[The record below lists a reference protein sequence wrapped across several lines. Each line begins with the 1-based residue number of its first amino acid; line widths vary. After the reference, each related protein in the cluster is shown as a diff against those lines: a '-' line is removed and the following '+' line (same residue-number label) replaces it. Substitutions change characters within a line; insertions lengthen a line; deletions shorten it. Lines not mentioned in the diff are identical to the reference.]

1 MWSCLLF
8 LSLPVYSCKFLSQPL
23 GSFVL
28 APSPLRNDRNIY
40 RKSHAW
46 IYSHHKSLPRKIVSF
61 SVKTIRPQKN
71 WRARGPYALPYQ
83 KSHFWYKE
91 KWSPLGTK
99 CPWPMSGLCQ
109 KKSCYSFCR
118 SSPMKSDVQVQSH
131 PKKSP
136 SKTPTRTTTKNKCL
150 KIGKT
155 TLIFQFATTLFF
167 QVGPG
172 IFGEKKSLP
181 TPMSHLSSPYAVLWV
196 RMSGLGRPGRGE
208 IHQDLVQF
216 HSANLDDQPAW
227 PKTFLSWDG
236 VKKPGLLWWNWPF
249 SKRAIWYVQPL
260 LYNKG
265 RVCLGSGGFI
275 VLP

>member
-46 IYSHHKSLPRKIVSF
+46 IYSRHKSLPRKIVSF

-71 WRARGPYALPYQ
+71 GRGPRPMCTPIPKVTFLVQREVIPTWYQMPMAHVWPLPEKELFLQ
-83 KSHFWYKE
+83 VFSNE
-91 KWSPLGTK
+91 KWCPSPE
-99 CPWPMSGLCQ
+99 
-109 KKSCYSFCR
+109 
-118 SSPMKSDVQVQSH
+118 SPQ
-131 PKKSP
+131 KSP
-136 SKTPTRTTTKNKCL
+136 SKTPTRTTTKKCL

-181 TPMSHLSSPYAVLWV
+181 TPMSHLSSPYAALWV

>member
-46 IYSHHKSLPRKIVSF
+46 IYSRHKSLPRKIVSF

-71 WRARGPYALPYQ
+71 WEGPRPICTPIPKVTFLVQREVIPTWYQMPMAHVWPLPE
-83 KSHFWYKE
+83 KELFVFFW
-91 KWSPLGTK
+91 G
-99 CPWPMSGLCQ
+99 
-109 KKSCYSFCR
+109 YSFCR

-131 PKKSP
+131 PQKSP
-136 SKTPTRTTTKNKCL
+136 SKTPTRTTTKKCL

-167 QVGPG
+167 QVGPE
-172 IFGEKKSLP
+172 FLEKTNLFLLP
-181 TPMSHLSSPYAVLWV
+181 CPIWVLLTQLSEFAC
-196 RMSGLGRPGRGE
+196 
-208 IHQDLVQF
+208 QD
-216 HSANLDDQPAW
+216 
-227 PKTFLSWDG
+227 
-236 VKKPGLLWWNWPF
+236 
-249 SKRAIWYVQPL
+249 
-260 LYNKG
+260 
-265 RVCLGSGGFI
+265 
-275 VLP
+275 